1 MKSEDDSLEVDI
13 KTIFEYSTAT
23 NNNNNRDETAGAG
36 KFRRFTMIN
45 RIKRAMK
52 STRQT
57 APQHGLIIKF
67 LLLLFEQVGQQKL
80 QTLIYSDGLAQAAA
94 ESTDT
99 LSNSGE
105 RQLSS
110 RSDLMRSRAG
120 GEGASHNHTA
130 HTGEK

>member
-1 MKSEDDSLEVDI
+1 
-13 KTIFEYSTAT
+13 
-23 NNNNNRDETAGAG
+23 
-36 KFRRFTMIN
+36 MIN

-67 LLLLFEQVGQQKL
+67 LLLLFEQVGQQEL

-110 RSDLMRSRAG
+110 RSDLMRSRA
-120 GEGASHNHTA
+120 EAKVPPTITPRTQVRNNLSLASWWICSEILGPFSDQIVCKTSQAGNLEPEV
-130 HTGEK
+130 TGLK